1 MQEMFNKYMV
11 NERKM
16 IVLFQQ
22 DCEDGLQWGL
32 QWEKPGWVAAS
43 ESHKWLK
50 QPGWMMVGVVHKEI
64 QGDRY
69 LEEEIKRRDDGF
81 IQRSR
86 RVRKRSRFAG
96 EVNSILNS
104 EWTFFIEIF
113 SGQFNFFNREIW
125 VRNADLAVHKYNLS
139 GNFDNC

>member
-1 MQEMFNKYMV
+1 MV
-11 NERKM
+11 
-16 IVLFQQ
+16 
-22 DCEDGLQWGL
+22 
-32 QWEKPGWVAAS
+32 S
-43 ESHKWLK
+43 
-50 QPGWMMVGVVHKEI
+50 VVHKEI

-69 LEEEIKRRDDGF
+69 LEEEIKRRDDWF

-104 EWTFFIEIF
+104 EWTFFIEIY

-125 VRNADLAVHKYNLS
+125 VRNADLAVHKYNRS

>member
-43 ESHKWLK
+43 
-50 QPGWMMVGVVHKEI
+50 
-64 QGDRY
+64 
-69 LEEEIKRRDDGF
+69 
-81 IQRSR
+81 
-86 RVRKRSRFAG
+86 
-96 EVNSILNS
+96 
-104 EWTFFIEIF
+104 
-113 SGQFNFFNREIW
+113 
-125 VRNADLAVHKYNLS
+125 
-139 GNFDNC
+139 